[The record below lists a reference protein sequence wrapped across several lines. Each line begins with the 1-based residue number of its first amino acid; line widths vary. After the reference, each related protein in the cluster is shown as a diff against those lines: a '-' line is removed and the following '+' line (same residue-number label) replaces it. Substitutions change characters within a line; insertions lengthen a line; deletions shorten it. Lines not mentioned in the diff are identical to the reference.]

1 MASSHFQQFLSEST
15 IPAPAT
21 DAPLPP
27 DGLYGLYV
35 SWAGLHDITP
45 QPEAAFHAAMRRHG
59 VNPRACMLSMT
70 GPAAV
75 DYILNS
81 YPAVA

>member
-1 MASSHFQQFLSEST
+1 MASSPFQQFLSEST
-15 IPAPAT
+15 APAPAT
-21 DAPLPP
+21 GEPLPA

-35 SWAGLHDITP
+35 SWAFLHRITP
-45 QPEAAFHAAMRRHG
+45 HPEAAFHSAMRRHG
-59 VNPRACMLSMT
+59 VNPRARTLSMT

-81 YPAVA
+81 YPGVA